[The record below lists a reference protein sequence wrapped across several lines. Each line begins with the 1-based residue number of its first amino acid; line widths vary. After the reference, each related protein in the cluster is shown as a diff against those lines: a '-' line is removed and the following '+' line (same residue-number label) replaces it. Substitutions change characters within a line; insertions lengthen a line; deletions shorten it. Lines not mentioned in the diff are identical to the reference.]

1 MSSLGL
7 LIDSGTGCYTRKT
20 VSEMIDLHS
29 HVLPGVDDGARSE
42 EIAVEMCRM
51 ALEDGTTHLVAS
63 PHSNYTYGYNREQ
76 HQERLEKLQ
85 ALVPEIEL
93 ILGCDFH
100 LSYENI
106 EDALAHPGR
115 YNIGRSRALLVEFS
129 DFNIPPNVIDI
140 FFQLQNAGYRLIIT
154 HPERN
159 AILLRHPERV
169 REMVDCGAF
178 VQLTANSI
186 TGFWGKPAQRY
197 CEALLKEEM
206 VHIIGSD
213 AHDLKRRPPIL
224 SQARKAVARIIGQ
237 SGAQRL
243 VQENPAALLHDQD
256 LEF

>member
-1 MSSLGL
+1 
-7 LIDSGTGCYTRKT
+7 
-20 VSEMIDLHS
+20 
-29 HVLPGVDDGARSE
+29 
-42 EIAVEMCRM
+42 
-51 ALEDGTTHLVAS
+51 
-63 PHSNYTYGYNREQ
+63 
-76 HQERLEKLQ
+76 
-85 ALVPEIEL
+85 
-93 ILGCDFH
+93 
-100 LSYENI
+100 
-106 EDALAHPGR
+106 
-115 YNIGRSRALLVEFS
+115 VEFS